1 MQIDTRSSEE
11 TRVVQGILVA
21 GAVCTSPPQD
31 SSALRQP
38 TNEVSM
44 ATSPK
49 LREVPRE
56 QQQEQQQQQS
66 ASAAAPVVR
75 AIDVGFGL
83 VKFSLPAEGGVRFSS
98 FPAMAIPAD
107 VSAVRSLSTRRRDTF
122 DVPVNGAQYEV
133 GRDVGLA
140 QAGGSFGRDVT
151 DEFYRGAI
159 YEALTKGAL
168 RYMAEA
174 GDTAIDV
181 LVLGLPVNQYNDSK
195 RRDYLRDTYQR
206 AVELGDGKTLQVRKV
221 VVQAQPM
228 GGYAA
233 LEEHF
238 DELNQAIK
246 ETGGALQSLQ
256 SVDDL
261 DDLTVLMVDP
271 GEHTLDWLLIQQGS
285 INPRASGAAS
295 DAGRHRVVRAVQESL
310 AADIGRPLGP
320 AVVPRINEALRLHQ
334 PVKLSGVAHDL
345 NKYEP
350 QIMSV
355 VEDSLNRMIDGLRD
369 AHEIIDLIVLVGGHP
384 ERYRDVLKRRFPA
397 IPVFVMPESM
407 SANVRGFQ
415 MIGEAMAEAG

>member
-1 MQIDTRSSEE
+1 MAPSNSS
-11 TRVVQGILVA
+11 
-21 GAVCTSPPQD
+21 
-31 SSALRQP
+31 
-38 TNEVSM
+38 
-44 ATSPK
+44 K

-56 QQQEQQQQQS
+56 RSES
-66 ASAAAPVVR
+66 TAAAAAVVR

-83 VKFSLPAEGGVRFSS
+83 VKFSLPAEGGITFSS
-98 FPAMAIPAD
+98 FPSMAIPAD

-122 DVPVNGAQYEV
+122 DVPVEGAQYEV

-151 DEFYRGAI
+151 DEFYKGAI

-174 GDTAIDV
+174 GDQAVDV
-181 LVLGLPVNQYNDSK
+181 LVLGLPVNQYNDAK
-195 RRDYLRDTYQR
+195 RRDHLRQTYER
-206 AVELGDGKTLQVRKV
+206 SVDLGDGKSIQVRKV

-233 LEEHF
+233 LEDHF
-238 DELNQAIK
+238 DEINQVI
-246 ETGGALQSLQ
+246 EQTGGALQRLR

-261 DDLTVLMVDP
+261 DELAVLVVDP

-295 DAGRHRVVRAVQESL
+295 DAGRHRVIRAVQDSL

-320 AVVPRINEALRLHQ
+320 AVAPRINEALRQ
-334 PVKLSGVAHDL
+334 QEAVKLSGVAHDL
-345 NKYEP
+345 QKYEP

-384 ERYRDVLKRRFPA
+384 GRYRDVLSRRFPS
-397 IPVFVMPESM
+397 IPVFVAPESM

-415 MIGEAMAEAG
+415 MIGEAMAEPA

>member
-1 MQIDTRSSEE
+1 MAPSNSS
-11 TRVVQGILVA
+11 
-21 GAVCTSPPQD
+21 
-31 SSALRQP
+31 
-38 TNEVSM
+38 
-44 ATSPK
+44 K

-56 QQQEQQQQQS
+56 RSES
-66 ASAAAPVVR
+66 TAAAVVR

-83 VKFSLPAEGGVRFSS
+83 VKFSLPAEGGITFSS
-98 FPAMAIPAD
+98 FPSMAIPAD

-122 DVPVNGAQYEV
+122 DVPVEGAQYEV

-151 DEFYRGAI
+151 DEFYKGAI

-174 GDTAIDV
+174 GDQTVDV
-181 LVLGLPVNQYNDSK
+181 LVLGLPVNQYNDAK
-195 RRDYLRDTYQR
+195 RRDHLRQTYER
-206 AVELGDGKTLQVRKV
+206 SVDLGDGKSIQVRKV

-238 DELNQAIK
+238 DEINQVI
-246 ETGGALQSLQ
+246 EQTGGALQRLRAI
-256 SVDDL
+256 DDL
-261 DDLTVLMVDP
+261 DELAVLVVDP

-295 DAGRHRVVRAVQESL
+295 DAGRHRVIRAVQDSL

-320 AVVPRINEALRLHQ
+320 AVAPRINEALRQ
-334 PVKLSGVAHDL
+334 QEAVKLSGVAHDL
-345 NKYEP
+345 QKYEP

-384 ERYRDVLKRRFPA
+384 GRYRDVLSRRFPS
-397 IPVFVMPESM
+397 IPVFVAPESM

-415 MIGEAMAEAG
+415 MIGEAMAEAA

>member
-1 MQIDTRSSEE
+1 
-11 TRVVQGILVA
+11 
-21 GAVCTSPPQD
+21 
-31 SSALRQP
+31 
-38 TNEVSM
+38 M

-49 LREVPRE
+49 LREVARE
-56 QQQEQQQQQS
+56 QS
-66 ASAAAPVVR
+66 AEPAPGTRPVVR

-83 VKFSLPAEGGVRFSS
+83 VKFSLPAEGGVSFTS
-98 FPAMAIPAD
+98 FPSMAIPAD

-122 DVPVNGAQYEV
+122 DVPVGGAQYEV

-151 DEFYRGAI
+151 DEFYRGPI

-181 LVLGLPVNQYNDSK
+181 LVLGLPVNQYNDAK
-195 RRDYLRDTYQR
+195 RRDYLQQTYQR
-206 AVELGDGKTLQVRKV
+206 AVEVGDGKSVEVRKV

-233 LEEHF
+233 LEDHF
-238 DELNQAIK
+238 DELNQAIRN
-246 ETGGALQSLQ
+246 TGGALQPLKSI
-256 SVDDL
+256 DEL
-261 DDLTVLMVDP
+261 DELSVLMVDP

-295 DAGRHRVVRAVQESL
+295 DAGRHRVIRAVQESL
-310 AADIGRPLGP
+310 SADIGRPLGP
-320 AVVPRINEALRLHQ
+320 AVAPRINEALRQKQ

-345 NKYEP
+345 AKYEP

-384 ERYRDVLKRRFPA
+384 ERYRDVLQRRFPA

-407 SANVRGFQ
+407 AANVRGFQ

>member
-1 MQIDTRSSEE
+1 MAPSNSS
-11 TRVVQGILVA
+11 
-21 GAVCTSPPQD
+21 
-31 SSALRQP
+31 
-38 TNEVSM
+38 
-44 ATSPK
+44 K

-56 QQQEQQQQQS
+56 RSES
-66 ASAAAPVVR
+66 TAAAVVR

-83 VKFSLPAEGGVRFSS
+83 VKFSLPAEGGITFSS
-98 FPAMAIPAD
+98 FPSMAIPAD

-122 DVPVNGAQYEV
+122 DVPVEGAQYEV

-151 DEFYRGAI
+151 DEFYKGAI

-174 GDTAIDV
+174 GDQTVDV
-181 LVLGLPVNQYNDSK
+181 LVLGLPVNQYNDAK
-195 RRDYLRDTYQR
+195 RRDHLRQTYER
-206 AVELGDGKTLQVRKV
+206 SVDLGDGKSIQVRKV

-238 DELNQAIK
+238 DEINQVI
-246 ETGGALQSLQ
+246 EQTGGALQRLRA
-256 SVDDL
+256 VDDL
-261 DDLTVLMVDP
+261 DELAVLVVDP

-295 DAGRHRVVRAVQESL
+295 DAGRHRVIRAVQDSL

-320 AVVPRINEALRLHQ
+320 AVAPRINEALRQ
-334 PVKLSGVAHDL
+334 QEAVKLSGVAHDL
-345 NKYEP
+345 QKYEP

-384 ERYRDVLKRRFPA
+384 GRYRDVLSRRFPS
-397 IPVFVMPESM
+397 IPVFVAPESM

-415 MIGEAMAEAG
+415 MIGEAMAEAA

>member
-1 MQIDTRSSEE
+1 
-11 TRVVQGILVA
+11 
-21 GAVCTSPPQD
+21 
-31 SSALRQP
+31 
-38 TNEVSM
+38 M
-44 ATSPK
+44 APSNSK

-56 QQQEQQQQQS
+56 QNDH
-66 ASAAAPVVR
+66 APDGVPVVR
-75 AIDVGFGL
+75 AVDVGFGL
-83 VKFSLPAEGGVRFSS
+83 VKFSLPADGGVTFSS
-98 FPAMAIPAD
+98 FPSMAIPAD

-122 DVPVNGAQYEV
+122 DVPANGAQYEV

-151 DEFYRGAI
+151 DEFYKGAI

-181 LVLGLPVNQYNDSK
+181 LVLGLPVNQYNDAK
-195 RRDYLRDTYQR
+195 RRDHLRDTYQR
-206 AVELGDGKTLQVRKV
+206 VVEIGDGKTIEVRKV
-221 VVQAQPM
+221 IVQAQPM

-233 LEEHF
+233 LEEHL
-238 DELNQAIK
+238 DELNQVIRD
-246 ETGGALQSLQ
+246 TGGALQPLNSA
-256 SVDDL
+256 DEL
-261 DDLTVLMVDP
+261 DDLSVLVVDP
-271 GEHTLDWLLIQQGS
+271 GEHTLDWLLVQQGS

-295 DAGRHRVVRAVQESL
+295 DAGRHRVIRAVQESL

-320 AVVPRINEALRLHQ
+320 AVAPRINEALRQQQ

-384 ERYRDVLKRRFPA
+384 ARYQDVLKRRFPA
-397 IPVFVMPESM
+397 IPVVVMPESM
-407 SANVRGFQ
+407 AANVRGFQ
-415 MIGEAMAEAG
+415 MIGEAMAEGG